1 MKLWQKLKDFFC
13 YFCNICLGKH
23 NFLNSILSVTICDW
37 NKLETYVWLI
47 YITLLYQIIT
57 QFRGVKNWKK
67 YLDFEVTIKTPF
79 KENRPPCCRW
89 RKIYRNHC
97 LIEDI
102 CGWNIIQTRFVVCT
116 ANPVTEICDG
126 PTYARYCLCLHLFP
140 ATEFCLKPWLR

>member
-1 MKLWQKLKDFFC
+1 MPS
-13 YFCNICLGKH
+13 
-23 NFLNSILSVTICDW
+23 NSRWRKSLYHGVLCIV
-37 NKLETYVWLI
+37 LETHPCGHLWKLGCKSGVLDQWYSRNQSQP
-47 YITLLYQIIT
+47 TL
-57 QFRGVKNWKK
+57 
-67 YLDFEVTIKTPF
+67 E

-102 CGWNIIQTRFVVCT
+102 CGWNIIQTRIVVCT

-126 PTYARYCLCLHLFP
+126 QTYARYCLCLHLFP